1 MRTPAGYAAGTNGQ
15 AGQGINEAD
24 PPGGGTATVGAK
36 SDVVARRP
44 LAAHVDDARLEEEL
58 MNDAPRPLRRAV
70 LLMWV
75 GATLSALSALVASTL
90 RDDIRA
96 GLEERGRTHPRERLT
111 AIEVDQATSTM
122 VTVLAVSACV
132 AAVIW
137 LVMAWLNRRGRRWS
151 RIAAPVLALAVALV
165 GVAAA
170 ALLWHPENAEHFAR
184 SEVSRTT
191 LDARQDRTTV

>member
-1 MRTPAGYAAGTNGQ
+1 
-15 AGQGINEAD
+15 
-24 PPGGGTATVGAK
+24 
-36 SDVVARRP
+36 
-44 LAAHVDDARLEEEL
+44 

-151 RIAAPVLALAVALV
+151 RIAATVLALFALLHTWSLLTRGYPSPVATVLALAVALV

-184 SEVSRTT
+184 SEVSRTA
-191 LDARQDRTTV
+191 LDTRQDRTTV